1 MTDVKQIKSDWTKIN
16 TTKYVNKDYN
26 FTVFHKLFVL
36 IFFIYFHSIGIFFVF
51 VVPSR
56 YNNGMSFN
64 FI

>member
-1 MTDVKQIKSDWTKIN
+1 MS
-16 TTKYVNKDYN
+16 VNKDYN

-36 IFFIYFHSIGIFFVF
+36 IFFIYFHSIGNFFVF